1 MVAKTVVFFIILL
14 FFGVQYLPRPAV
26 TSVVD
31 VIPEICTSDKQMC
44 DELLEIE
51 QMCDELLEIEKRG
64 TDAQAQKLNRTD

>member
-51 QMCDELLEIEKRG
+51 KRG